1 MKMKALTIAIAVASA
16 ATSLSSF
23 AGTPNFSGYGRY
35 ALEAS
40 GDEIVQL
47 KGEHGEINGV
57 GRLGN
62 EDNWMEFM
70 LSQGFENGDAK
81 FDMNVMLNT
90 PGYSPTWG
98 DTIGLAQFYGGGK
111 GIFASQPDAY
121 VWAGKRFY
129 GREQGGLSDY
139 FMLSADGSGAGVDNL
154 NLGFAQLDLGWTQGG
169 GGTTA
174 SNKKGSVNSLA
185 FNLHDIKVSEQGA
198 LKFRGNYA
206 FTTGDLDDA
215 ANPDRIENNDAW
227 QVFASYRQGLSN
239 GWFQVAARYETDAAA
254 LISANSAGQ
263 NWSNYEDKKA
273 ASYGAFLDGAVNFG
287 EMTAMEYNANYL
299 LVDCKETGCSFDEK
313 VEYAVSVRPQHHW
326 TEYMATA
333 LEAGVHFTE
342 RTDVGGSKN
351 KSDAWKITLSQNF
364 QVGHFM
370 WSRPVVRFYA
380 VTGEVDTEGK
390 DKVDVT
396 KIGAMVEAWW

>member
-35 ALEAS
+35 AQETS
-40 GDEIVQL
+40 DDEIRII
-47 KGEHGEINGV
+47 KGDYGVINGV

-62 EDNWMEFM
+62 EGNWMEFM
-70 LSQGFENGDAK
+70 LSQGFENGDAQ

-139 FMLSADGSGAGVDNL
+139 FMMSADGSGAGVDNL
-154 NLGFAQLDLGWTQGG
+154 NVGLGQLDLGWTQAGSG
-169 GGTTA
+169 AGDPGTA
-174 SNKKGSVNSLA
+174 DGQVNQLML
-185 FNLHDIKVSEQGA
+185 NWHDIKVSEQGA
-198 LKFRGNYA
+198 LKFRYNYA
-206 FTTGDLDDA
+206 FATGAEKDA
-215 ANPDRIENNDAW
+215 YDNDSAH
-227 QVFASYRQGLSN
+227 QFFASYRQGLSN
-239 GWFQVAARYETDAAA
+239 GWFQLAGRYETDAAA
-254 LISANSAGQ
+254 LTISNSAGH
-263 NWSNYEDKKA
+263 NWSNVRDVNA
-273 ASYGAFLDGAVNFG
+273 DSYGVFLDGAVNFG
-287 EMTAMEYNANYL
+287 EMTAMEYNANWL
-299 LVDCKETGCSFDEK
+299 RIECEDGRQTCNFKENN
-313 VEYAVSVRPQHHW
+313 EYSVAVRPQHHW
-326 TEYMATA
+326 NEFMATA
-333 LEAGVHFTE
+333 VEAGFQATE
-342 RTDVGGSKN
+342 QDGKG
-351 KSDAWKITLSQNF
+351 SDAWKVTLSQNF

-380 VTGEVDTEGK
+380 VTGEIKTDGA
-390 DKVDVT
+390 DKYDLT

>member
-40 GDEIVQL
+40 NDEIRTL
-47 KGEHGEINGV
+47 KSDNAVVNGP

-62 EDNWMEFM
+62 EGNWMEFM

-81 FDMNVMLNT
+81 FDINVMMNT
-90 PGYSPTWG
+90 GGQSV
-98 DTIGLAQFYGGGK
+98 GLAQFYGGGK

-129 GREQGGLSDY
+129 GREQAGLTDY

-154 NLGFAQLDLGWTQGG
+154 DVGLGQLDLGWTQAGNG
-169 GGTTA
+169 AGSET
-174 SNKKGSVNSLA
+174 KGSANMLQL
-185 FNLHDIKVSEQGA
+185 NWHDIMVSEKGA
-198 LKFRGNYA
+198 LKFRFNYA
-206 FTTGDLDDA
+206 FLAGDELEVNGSQVKIDD
-215 ANPDRIENNDAW
+215 IKNDTAMEA
-227 QVFASYRQGLSN
+227 FMSYRQGFDM
-239 GWFQVAARYETDAAA
+239 GWVQLAGRYQTDSAA
-254 LISANSAGQ
+254 LTLSNSAGH
-263 NWSNYEDKKA
+263 NFDNVRDVDAK
-273 ASYGAFLDGAVNFG
+273 SYGLFVDGAVNFG
-287 EMTAMEYNANYL
+287 EMTAMEYN
-299 LVDCKETGCSFDEK
+299 VSFIDASCTDGAQTCLYGTDEGFK
-313 VEYAVSVRPQHHW
+313 DHQEYSAAIRPQHHW

-333 LEAGVHFTE
+333 LEMGLQT
-342 RTDVGGSKN
+342 SKQDSVQ
-351 KSDAWKITLSQNF
+351 SDAWKVTLSQNF

-380 VTGEVDTEGK
+380 VTGEVTTDNKPKYDLT
-390 DKVDVT
+390 KV
-396 KIGAMVEAWW
+396 GAMVEAWW

>member
-1 MKMKALTIAIAVASA
+1 MKVKALTIAIAVASA
-16 ATSLSSF
+16 ATSFASV

-35 ALEAS
+35 ALEMS
-40 GDEIVQL
+40 KDEVQVIKGDFGV
-47 KGEHGEINGV
+47 INGV

-62 EDNWMEFM
+62 EGNWMEFM
-70 LSQGFENGDAK
+70 LSQGFENGDAE

-139 FMLSADGSGAGVDNL
+139 FMLSADGAGAGVDNL
-154 NLGFAQLDLGWTQGG
+154 NVGVGQLDLGWTQAGDG
-169 GGTTA
+169 AYQSANGT
-174 SNKKGSVNSLA
+174 VNMLQ
-185 FNLHDIKVSEQGA
+185 FNWHDIKVSDSAA
-198 LKFRGNYA
+198 LKFRFNYA
-206 FTTGDLDDA
+206 FAIGTDDYTDQF
-215 ANPDRIENNDAW
+215 ANDTAY
-227 QVFASYRQGLSN
+227 QFFASYRQNLSS
-239 GWFQVAARYETDAAA
+239 GWFQIAGRYETDAAA
-254 LISANSAGQ
+254 LTISNSAGH
-263 NWSNYEDKKA
+263 NWSNVRDVDA
-273 ASYGAFLDGAVNFG
+273 NSYGLFLDGAVNFG

-299 LVDCKETGCSFDEK
+299 TIDCTDASETCDFNDNT
-313 VEYAVSVRPQHHW
+313 EYSVAVRPQHHW
-326 TEYMATA
+326 NEFMATA
-333 LEAGVHFTE
+333 LEVGFQATE
-342 RTDVGGSKN
+342 QDSVA
-351 KSDAWKITLSQNF
+351 SDAWKVTLSQNF

-380 VTGEVDTEGK
+380 VTGEVKTDDKDT
-390 DKVDVT
+390 VDVT

>member
-35 ALEAS
+35 AFEAS
-40 GDEIVQL
+40 DDTISQI
-47 KGEHGEINGV
+47 KGEFGVINGV

-62 EDNWMEFM
+62 EGNWMEWM
-70 LSQGFENGDAK
+70 LSQDFENGDAK
-81 FDMNVMLNT
+81 FDMNVMINT

-139 FMLSADGSGAGVDNL
+139 YMMSADGTGAGVDNL
-154 NLGFAQLDLGWTQGG
+154 DWGFAKFDLGWTQAGDG
-169 GGTTA
+169 AFSPSVDNGTI
-174 SNKKGSVNSLA
+174 NSLMLH
-185 FNLHDIKVSEQGA
+185 LHDIKITDKAS
-198 LKFRGNYA
+198 LKFRYNYSFA
-206 FTTGDLDDA
+206 LAGEKDA
-215 ANPDRIENNDAW
+215 YDNDSAH
-227 QVFASYRQGLSN
+227 QLFGAYRQGLDS
-239 GWFQVAARYETDAAA
+239 GWFQLAARYETDAAA
-254 LISANSAGQ
+254 LTLSNAAGH
-263 NWSNYEDKKA
+263 NWSNVRDVNA
-273 ASYGAFLDGAVNFG
+273 DSYGVFLDGAVNFG
-287 EMTAMEYNANYL
+287 EMTAMEYNANWL
-299 LVDCKETGCSFDEK
+299 RIECEDGRQACDFKENNEYSF
-313 VEYAVSVRPQHHW
+313 AVRPQHHW
-326 TEYMATA
+326 NEFMATA
-333 LEAGVHFTE
+333 VEAGFQATE
-342 RTDVGGSKN
+342 QDGVA
-351 KSDAWKITLSQNF
+351 SDAWKVTLSQNF

-380 VTGEVDTEGK
+380 VTGEVKTDNK
-390 DKVDVT
+390 DKEDVT